1 MNLIE
6 WSSKYEV
13 GDAGVDDQHR
23 ELFKI
28 VNEGLAIAT
37 NSARLSP
44 ADQTSKMRDVLNFLL
59 KYVVDHFSY
68 EEGLQKR
75 LSAVGYPEHP
85 THLQLH
91 KDFAKDFLA
100 LKEEFDRGGVSPAWG
115 VKFNR
120 VVAQWLPNH
129 ISRVDK
135 KMSGYLN
142 NGHQR
147 AGLPAHG
154 RQYAITPAHHS
165 SAGAERIEI
174 PGDPAQR
181 RGISRWLLSMKFQI
195 LSVVIILATVYLG
208 SEMFAMQMM
217 SGAVLPAQKAYVE
230 KMNGRVA
237 KALEAITPNLPPD
250 EFVKHREAVLAEV
263 VLPQSDIE
271 EGAVYHEGV
280 EEKLIGVIHRGML
293 VLLVIL
299 NIGLF
304 AGFYYMVSKPNSA
317 VIYRLRQ
324 IAEGDGDLTQ
334 TLPEMG
340 TMKFLGRDEIS
351 LISLFINRYMEKTR
365 ESIAQAQGVFVHAA
379 EMAVDMKDRA
389 INSETASA
397 KQSAS
402 IESLAASMEEL
413 SASSHNMLHL
423 AQTNSADNQKVADAT
438 QQGFDA
444 CVKARDAALQS
455 SRKVEDIVEALA
467 TIKSIAEATSRLSL
481 NANIEA
487 ARAGEHGK
495 GFAVVANEIRELAQ
509 QVAKSVKVIEGNI
522 TDAKHATEENNVQ
535 VEKLEKLLEEVAEK
549 VVGVVANNKE
559 LADSVHTQSI
569 AIDHNSGD
577 IQTVATVAVELSE
590 INRKAVDLA
599 EEMTGQIGEAREAL
613 NRFRVA

>member
-1 MNLIE
+1 M
-6 WSSKYEV
+6 
-13 GDAGVDDQHR
+13 
-23 ELFKI
+23 
-28 VNEGLAIAT
+28 
-37 NSARLSP
+37 
-44 ADQTSKMRDVLNFLL
+44 
-59 KYVVDHFSY
+59 
-68 EEGLQKR
+68 
-75 LSAVGYPEHP
+75 
-85 THLQLH
+85 
-91 KDFAKDFLA
+91 
-100 LKEEFDRGGVSPAWG
+100 
-115 VKFNR
+115 
-120 VVAQWLPNH
+120 
-129 ISRVDK
+129 
-135 KMSGYLN
+135 
-142 NGHQR
+142 
-147 AGLPAHG
+147 
-154 RQYAITPAHHS
+154 
-165 SAGAERIEI
+165 
-174 PGDPAQR
+174 
-181 RGISRWLLSMKFQI
+181 
-195 LSVVIILATVYLG
+195 TVYLG
-208 SEMFAMQMM
+208 NEMLANQMM
-217 SGAVLPAQKAYVE
+217 TGVILPAQKAYIE
-230 KMNGRVA
+230 NMNGRVA
-237 KALEAITPNLPPD
+237 KALEALSPTLSPD

-263 VLPQSDIE
+263 VLPESDAI

-280 EEKLIGVIHRGML
+280 EEKLIGLIYRGM
-293 VLLVIL
+293 VLLLVVL

-304 AGFYYMVSKPNSA
+304 IGFYYMVSKPNSE

-324 IAEGDGDLTQ
+324 IAEGDGDLTH

-351 LISLFINRYMEKTR
+351 LISLFINRFIEKTR
-365 ESIAQAQGVFVHAA
+365 DSVAMAQEVFVHAA
-379 EMAVDMKDRA
+379 DVAGNMRDRA
-389 INSETASA
+389 INSETASS

-413 SASSHNMLHL
+413 SASSHNMLNL
-423 AQTNSADNQKVADAT
+423 AQSNSADNQKVADAT

-522 TDAKHATEENNVQ
+522 TDAKHATEENNAQ

-549 VVGVVANNKE
+549 VIGVVANNKE

-599 EEMTGQIGEAREAL
+599 EDMTGQIAEAREAL
-613 NRFRVA
+613 NRFQVA